1 MESHGKNLRKG
12 RCSQPGG
19 MYLLTWATDRRN
31 PWFADWVLGRL
42 VVMSLRRVHDRGD
55 VESLAFVVMPDH
67 VHWLIRLGDRL
78 LQNLMQDVKS
88 YSGFHVKQSIQR
100 HSEAIPV
107 AIWQKSYHDHALQG
121 RKCSRCSA
129 LYRDESGACR
139 HRQIST

>member
-1 MESHGKNLRKG
+1 M
-12 RCSQPGG
+12 
-19 MYLLTWATDRRN
+19 
-31 PWFADWVLGRL
+31 GRL

-107 AIWQKSYHDHALQG
+107 AIWQKSYHDHAL
-121 RKCSRCSA
+121 RKE
-129 LYRDESGACR
+129 ESVQDVARYIVMNPVRAGIVKSVREYPLWDAQCL
-139 HRQIST
+139 